1 MKNYQPSAS
10 GILTSTSFCA
20 DGHVR
25 DLKII
30 LTETLFTS
38 TIVHVK
44 IIADTNTFLAVTLH
58 EPERDRIIKC
68 TLGHDLIAPD
78 ILPFEI
84 GNALSAMLKR
94 RRLEPD
100 DLLSIWDAT
109 QQIPVDLR
117 SVNIRDALKIASQY
131 NIYAYD
137 AYFLVCALSLH
148 CPLITIDRRM
158 IEVAYNLG
166 IHVMEVA

>member
-1 MKNYQPSAS
+1 M
-10 GILTSTSFCA
+10 
-20 DGHVR
+20 
-25 DLKII
+25 
-30 LTETLFTS
+30 
-38 TIVHVK
+38 K

-58 EPERDRIIKC
+58 EPERDTIIRL

-94 RRLEPD
+94 GKLEFD
-100 DLLSIWDAT
+100 NLLSVWDAT

-117 SVNIRDALKIASQY
+117 SVNIRDALKIASQF

-137 AYFLVCALSLH
+137 AYFLVCALSLR
-148 CPLITIDRRM
+148 CPLITLDRRM
-158 IEVAYNLG
+158 IEVARSLD
-166 IHVMEVA
+166 IQIMEVT